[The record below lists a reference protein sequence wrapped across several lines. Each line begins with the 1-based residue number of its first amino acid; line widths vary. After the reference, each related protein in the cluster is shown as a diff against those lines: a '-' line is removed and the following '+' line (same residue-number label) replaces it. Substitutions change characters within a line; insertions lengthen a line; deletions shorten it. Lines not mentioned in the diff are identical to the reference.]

1 LRAISLRTGERDG
14 KMGNQIIGKTIDEIS
29 LNEIAEF
36 SKTIS
41 ESDVYLYAGV
51 TGDLNPAHINEEY
64 AQGTFF
70 KTRIAHGMLAAGLI
84 SAVLGTRLPGPGSVY
99 VRQELNFLAPVR
111 IGDTVTARVEVI
123 EIMSEKKHLRLRTT
137 CSTQDGTIV
146 LDGEAIV
153 SPPRPKKVVAG
164 K

>member
-1 LRAISLRTGERDG
+1 
-14 KMGNQIIGKTIDEIS
+14 MIGKTIDEIS
-29 LNEIAEF
+29 LHETAEF

-41 ESDVYLYAGV
+41 ESDVYLYAGL

-64 AQGTFF
+64 ARETFF

-84 SAVLGTRLPGPGSVY
+84 SAVMGMRLPGPGSVY
-99 VRQELNFLAPVR
+99 VRQELDFLAPIR

-123 EIMSEKKHLRLRTT
+123 EIMSEKKQLRLRTT
-137 CSTQDGTIV
+137 CSKQDGTLV
-146 LDGEAIV
+146 VDGQAVV
-153 SPPRPKKVVAG
+153 SAPRPKKVAAA

>member
-1 LRAISLRTGERDG
+1 
-14 KMGNQIIGKTIDEIS
+14 MGNQIIGKTIDEIS

>member
-1 LRAISLRTGERDG
+1 
-14 KMGNQIIGKTIDEIS
+14 MGNQIIGKTIDEIS

-137 CSTQDGTIV
+137 CSRQDGTIV